1 MAPAEAPDTLALN
14 QPGQANVR
22 SLSCAVARARVVAA
36 RRNRS
41 RTLPN
46 NKAKRAPML
55 ACSTD
60 ACYLLACCQP
70 THDLTWPGLFVL

>member
-1 MAPAEAPDTLALN
+1 MAPAEAPDVLALN

-36 RRNRS
+36 RRNRC

-60 ACYLLACCQP
+60 ACYYLLAVNP
-70 THDLTWPGLFVL
+70 LMT